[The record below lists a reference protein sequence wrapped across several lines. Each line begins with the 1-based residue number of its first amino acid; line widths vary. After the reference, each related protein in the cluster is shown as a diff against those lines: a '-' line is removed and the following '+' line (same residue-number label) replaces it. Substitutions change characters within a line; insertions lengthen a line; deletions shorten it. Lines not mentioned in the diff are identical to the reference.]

1 MSKKC
6 PNCNEKIDHLQV
18 SKQIEGSQQLSEPIQ
33 PIQWKPPEEQKEP
46 VIYTCPLCLAA
57 YRELWNAV
65 ENGTIDEHFFELREK
80 ARGILWEGTINV
92 RPANTERPGRKP

>member
-46 VIYTCPLCLAA
+46 VIYTCHVCLA
-57 YRELWNAV
+57 EI
-65 ENGTIDEHFFELREK
+65 EDETLKEWGL
-80 ARGILWEGTINV
+80 I
-92 RPANTERPGRKP
+92 